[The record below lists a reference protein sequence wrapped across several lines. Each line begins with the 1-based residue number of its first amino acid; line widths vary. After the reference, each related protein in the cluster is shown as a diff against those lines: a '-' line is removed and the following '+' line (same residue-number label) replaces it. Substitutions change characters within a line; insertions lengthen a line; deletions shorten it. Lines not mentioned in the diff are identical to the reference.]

1 MTSISIV
8 SLGDSSGA
16 PADRIWTSAGLT
28 PSGNPDAV
36 VVVVGDGATA
46 ETVATSVANQPAP
59 VLVVLAT
66 TQAIDVPAA
75 SGASLTTWAPSHE
88 LRVRFTTDLPR
99 PAVDEI
105 VTGSPAILTLESPT
119 QSVAAI
125 NIALT
130 DHPILTWNAQT
141 RVGILAIAGSG
152 PEWQRAIATITRRWI
167 SLATNASA
175 QPDVRVGLLAYGA
188 IGNEHRRAVTA
199 INGLTL
205 TAVCDR
211 NPDRVSDAQASQP
224 SLRGY
229 TDADLLI
236 ADPDVDLVVVSTPP
250 DTHAHWALR
259 ALDAG
264 KHVVLEKPM
273 AMSAKECD
281 EVMARAAAAGLL
293 AVVYQNRRW
302 DADFLAMRSA
312 IDRGSIGE
320 IFHLEAFVGQYA
332 HPCNYWHSDASVS
345 GGAIFDWGSHF
356 IDQMLMLN
364 PSPVTHVTATE
375 HKRVWLDVTNA
386 DHARVTLHHANGAES
401 TFIASDLAAALK
413 PKWYVLGTTGAI
425 TVPWRHERLVIRNDI
440 GTVDEHRFA
449 PADSP
454 GDVLWHQT
462 DGSVSTLALPTPESY
477 GFHRELA
484 DLLHEGVPM
493 TVQAEQS
500 RDVVAVME
508 AAAASAADG
517 GRSVVPA

>member
-1 MTSISIV
+1 MTLISLASV
-8 SLGDSSGA
+8 GDPSTL
-16 PADRIWTSAGLT
+16 PADTTWIGAGLT
-28 PSGNPDAV
+28 PSSRAEAAIV
-36 VVVVGDGATA
+36 WVGEGARADEMAAATA
-46 ETVATSVANQPAP
+46 NSEVPTLLVLTTPAP
-59 VLVVLAT
+59 VAL
-66 TQAIDVPAA
+66 PAA
-75 SGASLTTWAPSHE
+75 AGASLTTWAPPHE
-88 LRVRFTTDLPR
+88 LRVRFAPALPR
-99 PAVDEI
+99 PAADEI
-105 VTGSPAILTLESPT
+105 VTGSPAILALEDPT

-130 DHPILTWNAQT
+130 DHPVLTWNAQT

-152 PEWQRAIATITRRWI
+152 PEWQRSIATITRRWI
-167 SLATNASA
+167 SLATNASSR
-175 QPDVRVGLLAYGA
+175 PDVRVGLLAYGA

-199 INGLTL
+199 VNGLTL

-281 EVMARAAAAGLL
+281 EVMARAAAAKLL

-302 DADFLAMRSA
+302 DADFLAMRSV
-312 IDRGSIGE
+312 IDRGAIGE
-320 IFHLEAFVGQYA
+320 VFHLEAFVGQYA

-493 TVQAEQS
+493 TVQAQQS

-508 AAAASAADG
+508 AAAASSADG